1 MSITEKRVNFKEI
14 EKKTYRKV
22 CEYGCRMLKEMLEEL
37 DLELS
42 ESRDKKMYRHKGKR
56 KAVIKTV
63 MGEVE
68 YERAVYEVKDESSV
82 KKFVYLLDEELG
94 IDGSGFFSGMLSE
107 YIVNASCE
115 NSYRNAARTVTELTG
130 QSISH
135 TAAWNVVQE
144 LGERVDEQEKIQAKE
159 ADSFQGKGQ
168 IESKVLF
175 EEQDGIWLKLQ
186 GKSRKT
192 YGASKEMKLAI
203 AYDGAEKVGKD
214 RYKLTNKVACA
225 NFESVDKFIK
235 RKEGI
240 IANSYRV
247 DEIEKRFLNGDGAE
261 WIKRSIIDEDTYFQL
276 DPYHRNKAII
286 SHVQDGRK
294 RKVLFGLLKEGRTDD
309 LLECIEAYINCS
321 ENEREIK
328 ELTELYTYFE
338 SNKSGLIEI
347 HNRGMAI
354 PAPICN
360 KQYRHLGCM
369 ESNIFSIIGNRMK
382 GRRACWSIEGGN
394 NLSRMLCLKMTGRLS
409 NVLSAI
415 TQITL
420 PEKYSEI
427 KEKTFSAG
435 RIPMTVGKG
444 YNGYRQSGAFP
455 AVASYQFLRDIA
467 TGVFK
472 A

>member
-1 MSITEKRVNFKEI
+1 MSITESRVKFKEI
-14 EKKTYRKV
+14 EKKTYKKV

-42 ESRDKKMYRHKGKR
+42 ESREKKMYRHKGKR

-68 YERAVYEVKDESSV
+68 YERAVYEVKEEGTV

-94 IDGSGFFSGMLSE
+94 ISGSGFFSGMLSE

-115 NSYRNAARTVTELTG
+115 SSYRNAARTITELTG

-135 TAAWNVVQE
+135 TAAWNVVRE
-144 LGERVDEQEKIQAKE
+144 FGERVDEQEKYQAKE
-159 ADSFQGKGQ
+159 AVSFQGKGQ

-186 GKSRKT
+186 GKSRKA

-214 RYKLTNKVACA
+214 RYRLTNKVACA
-225 NFESVDKFIK
+225 NFESADKFIK

-240 IANSYRV
+240 IANRYRV
-247 DEIEKRFLNGDGAE
+247 DGIEMRILNGDGAE
-261 WIKRSIIDEDTYFQL
+261 WIKKSISDENVYFQL

-286 SHVQDGRK
+286 SHVQDGKK

-321 ENEREIK
+321 EDEKEIK

-347 HNRGMAI
+347 HNRNMVI
-354 PAPICN
+354 PTSTGN

-420 PEKYSEI
+420 PEKYTEI
-427 KEKTFSAG
+427 KEKPFSASS
-435 RIPMTVGKG
+435 IPITVGKG
-444 YNGYRQSGAFP
+444 YNGYKQARAFP
-455 AVASYQFLRDIA
+455 ANSSYQFLREIA
-467 TGVFK
+467 NGGFK

>member
-1 MSITEKRVNFKEI
+1 MSITENRVNFKDI
-14 EKKTYRKV
+14 EKKVQKIV
-22 CEYGCRMLKEMLEEL
+22 FGYGCQMLKDMLEEL

-68 YERAVYEVKDESSV
+68 YERTVYEVKDEDSV

-94 IDGSGFFSGMLSE
+94 ITGSGFFSGMLSE

-115 NSYRNAARTVTELTG
+115 SSYRNAARTVTELTG

-159 ADSFQGKGQ
+159 ATSFQGRGQ

-175 EEQDGIWLKLQ
+175 DEQDGIWLKLQ

-192 YGASKEMKLAI
+192 YGTSKEMKLAI

-214 RYKLTNKVACA
+214 RYRLTNKVACA
-225 NFESVDKFIK
+225 NFEGVDKFIK
-235 RKEGI
+235 RKEGV
-240 IANSYRV
+240 IANNYRV
-247 DEIEKRFLNGDGAE
+247 DEIEMRFLNGDGAE

-294 RKVLFGLLKEGRTDD
+294 RNVLFGLLKEGRTDD

-321 ENEREIK
+321 EDERERA
-328 ELTELYTYFE
+328 ELRVLYTYFE
-338 SNKSGLIEI
+338 SNRFGLVEI
-347 HNRGMAI
+347 HNRNITI
-354 PAPICN
+354 PSPKGN

-394 NLSRMLCLKMTGRLS
+394 NLSRMLCLKMTGRLQS
-409 NVLSAI
+409 VLSAI

-420 PEKYSEI
+420 PEKYAEI
-427 KEKTFSAG
+427 KEKPFSASS
-435 RIPMTVGKG
+435 IPMTVGKG
-444 YNGYRQSGAFP
+444 YNGYKQAGAFP
-455 AVASYQFLRDIA
+455 TIASYQFLRNIA
-467 TGVFK
+467 NGGFK